1 MEEPQR
7 EENTAGP
14 WQRELQIVPAGSGRQ
29 PKTPFPG
36 GRHCS
41 VSWQAAKWAE
51 QALRR
56 LDATNWAR
64 KCPPVPEDGR
74 VRHAPGDRTQTQAEP
89 EARAARA
96 AALGQALG
104 WNSASHSC
112 Q

>member
-1 MEEPQR
+1 MKRTRLVRGSVSCRLCRRAAVGNREP
-7 EENTAGP
+7 E
-14 WQRELQIVPAGSGRQ
+14 
-29 PKTPFPG
+29 TPFPG

-51 QALRR
+51 QAPSLRR
-56 LDATNWAR
+56 LDAINWAR
-64 KCPPVPEDGR
+64 QCPPVPEDGQ
-74 VRHAPGDRTQTQAEP
+74 VRHAPRDRTRTQAEP